1 MLNNKRLHFGVVFC
15 NSDDTCQYDLWT
27 GIVEFAKKHDIRLTA
42 YIGTYQTTN
51 DEDTTSHYETCY
63 EIIKS
68 SKTLDGLIVFSGFI
82 ASVMGNEEC
91 ESYATELSKLFPSV
105 SVSYAMPGIPS
116 VSISNISGIFGI
128 TEHLIKMHGKKR
140 IAFVKGP
147 DGHFEAEFRFEGY
160 KRALAENNITFDERF
175 IFPGNFSSA
184 GGEEAVRMLLKMPD
198 LSVDAIVTCDDTTA
212 IGVIDELRRHDV
224 LVPTDIAVAGFDD
237 DRSSATFIPSIST
250 VRQDFP
256 NIGAISSMK
265 LLDQINGNPVE
276 DITYTT
282 PCLVFRQSCGCLD
295 IELSDPELRYGVE
308 QTEIV
313 SLSSYLMH
321 RLLQVFNENIPRP
334 LIDDLASSLVREVTK
349 TPFSKD
355 GFLRFFNE
363 ILIKYNQYSKNIMV
377 WNDVLDFLTMG
388 VDLYKDEV
396 DCSHTVLSAL
406 IHSTMLV
413 QEIRFK
419 ETKIKELALAE
430 RRVTLRRA
438 ASNIVSRFDIDSLTK
453 ELYSSLPE
461 LSINTAI
468 VGLYKHPIKSDD
480 VNADRT
486 VGTIFGFDGENTI
499 HSNSDELDLSL
510 FSDYSGIENFD
521 IKSRRDFMVFPLF
534 FADEEFGAIL
544 MPFNPDVTVDTYE
557 TLRVIIS
564 TAIKGAELIG
574 DLGSALDQ
582 ATQASK
588 AKSAFL
594 STMSHEMRTPL
605 NAIIGMTTLGKKA
618 AGIKE
623 KDYNL
628 GIIEDASAHLLGVIN
643 DVLDVASIEANKLVL
658 SAGEF
663 DFDKMLQKVLTA
675 IKYSAN
681 EKGQVLYV
689 SVANNIPQIV
699 IGDNQR
705 LAQVITNLLSN
716 AIKFTPKDGTINLNV
731 SLADEADEHFQLYV
745 EVSDSGI
752 GMSPEQQKNLFK
764 AFEQA
769 ESGINRNFGGTGLGL
784 VICKKIVELMD
795 GSMWV
800 ESAPGEGSTFAFT
813 VKLLRGTEDEHTL
826 QKSETGVDKQNTG
839 LDRDVFSRTQVLLV
853 EDVEINREIIMALLK
868 DTGLVFE
875 CAVNGKQALDMVEA
889 APDRYDIIFM
899 DVEMPLMNGY
909 EATRN
914 IRALPCLQG
923 DTRLP
928 IIAMTANV
936 FKSDIEEC
944 LAAGMDDHVGKPIDI
959 DNLLQVLHKYI

>member
-1 MLNNKRLHFGVVFC
+1 MLNNERLHFGVVFC

-27 GIVEFAKKHDIRLTA
+27 GIVEVAKKNDIHLTA
-42 YIGTYQTTN
+42 YIGTYQTTDDN
-51 DEDTTSHYETCY
+51 DTTSHYKTCY
-63 EIIKS
+63 EIVKNSKS
-68 SKTLDGLIVFSGFI
+68 LDGLIVFSGFI
-82 ASVMGNEEC
+82 ASIMGNEEC
-91 ESYATELSKLFPSV
+91 ESYVSELSKLFPAV

-116 VSISNISGIFGI
+116 VSISNIAGIFGI
-128 TEHLIKMHGKKR
+128 TEHLIKEHGKKR

-160 KRALAENNITFDERF
+160 KKALAENNLPYDERYV
-175 IFPGNFSSA
+175 FPGNFSSA
-184 GGEEAVRMLLKMPD
+184 GGEEAVRMLLNMPD

-212 IGVIDELRRHDV
+212 TGVIDELRRHDV

-256 NIGAISSMK
+256 NIGAISANK
-265 LLDQINGNPVE
+265 LLDKINGKSIE
-276 DITYTT
+276 DITYTS
-282 PCLVFRQSCGCLD
+282 PGLVFRQSCGCLD
-295 IELSDPELRYGVE
+295 IELSDPELRYGGD
-308 QTEIV
+308 QAEII
-313 SLSSYLMH
+313 SLNPYLMH
-321 RLLQVFNENIPRP
+321 RLLQVFDDNIPRP
-334 LIDDLASSLVREVTK
+334 LIDDLISSLIREVTK
-349 TPFSKD
+349 KPFSKD

-363 ILIKYNQYSKNIMV
+363 ILINYSHYSNNVMV

-419 ETKIKELALAE
+419 ETRIKELALAE
-430 RRVTLRRA
+430 NRVTLRRV
-438 ASNIVSRFDIDSLTK
+438 ASNIVSRFDIGSLAK
-453 ELYSSLPE
+453 ELYASLPD
-461 LSINTAI
+461 LSINTTI

-480 VNADRT
+480 VNAVRT
-486 VGTIFGFDGENTI
+486 IGVVFGFDGEKII
-499 HSNSDELDLSL
+499 HTSSDEHDLDL
-510 FSDYSGIENFD
+510 FSDYTNLENFD
-521 IKSRRDFMVFPLF
+521 TKSRRDLMLFPLF

-544 MPFNPDVTVDTYE
+544 MPFNPIVSVDTYE

-564 TAIKGAELIG
+564 TAIKGSGLIG
-574 DLGSALDQ
+574 DLGCALEQ

-618 AGIKE
+618 AGVKE

-643 DVLDVASIEANKLVL
+643 DVLDMAKIEANKLVL
-658 SAGEF
+658 SPGEF
-663 DFDKMLQKVLTA
+663 DFDKMLQKVLTVV
-675 IKYSAN
+675 KYSAN

-689 SVANNIPQIV
+689 SVASNIPQIV
-699 IGDNQR
+699 IGDDQR

-731 SLADEADEHFQLYV
+731 SLTDETDEHFQLHV
-745 EVSDSGI
+745 EVIDSGI
-752 GMSPEQQKNLFK
+752 GMSPEQQRNLFK

-784 VICKKIVELMD
+784 VICKKIVELMG
-795 GSMWV
+795 GSISV
-800 ESAPGEGSTFAFT
+800 ESAPGAGSTFAFN
-813 VKLLRGTEDEHTL
+813 VKLLRGKEDESAL
-826 QKSETGVDKQNTG
+826 QKSDTSTDKQKTD
-839 LDRDVFSRTQVLLV
+839 LECDVFSRTQVLLV

-875 CAVNGKQALDMVEA
+875 CAVNGRQALDMVEA
-889 APDRYDIIFM
+889 APDKYDIIFM

-936 FKSDIEEC
+936 FKSDIDEC

-959 DNLLQVLHKYI
+959 ENLLQVLHKYI

>member
-1 MLNNKRLHFGVVFC
+1 LLDNKRLHFGVVFC
-15 NSDDTCQYDLWT
+15 NSDDTCQYDIWT
-27 GIVEFAKKHDIRLTA
+27 GIVEFAQKHDIHLTA
-42 YIGTYQTTN
+42 YIGSYQTT
-51 DEDTTSHYETCY
+51 DDDDMALHYETSY
-63 EIIKS
+63 ELIKS
-68 SKTLDGLIVFSGFI
+68 SKSLDGLIVFTGFI
-82 ASVMGNEEC
+82 ASVMGNDEC
-91 ESYATELSKLFPSV
+91 ELYVSRLSKLFPAV

-116 VSISNISGIFGI
+116 ISIDNTAGIFGI
-128 TEHLIKMHGKKR
+128 TEHLIKEHGKTH

-147 DGHFEAEFRFEGY
+147 DGHFEAEDRFEGY
-160 KRALAENNITFDERF
+160 KKALAANGISYDERYV
-175 IFPGNFSSA
+175 FPGNFSHS
-184 GGEEAVRMLLKMPD
+184 GGQEAVRKLLKTPD
-198 LSVDAIVTCDDTTA
+198 IYVDAVVTCDDTTA
-212 IGVIDELRRHDV
+212 IGVIDELKSHNL
-224 LVPTDIAVAGFDD
+224 LVPTVIAVAGFDD
-237 DRSSATFIPSIST
+237 DRNSATFIPSIST

-256 NIGAISSMK
+256 NIGAISAK
-265 LLDQINGNPVE
+265 TLLEKVNGKSVE
-276 DITYTT
+276 DITYAS
-282 PCLVFRQSCGCLD
+282 PGLVFRQSCGCLD
-295 IELSDPELRYGVE
+295 IELSDPELRYKSE
-308 QTEIV
+308 SIETA
-313 SLSSYLMH
+313 SLGDYLRN
-321 RLLQVFNENIPRP
+321 RLLPVFSDNIPRP
-334 LIDDLASSLVREVTK
+334 LIEVLVSSLIHEVTRK
-349 TPFSKD
+349 PFSKD
-355 GFLRFFNE
+355 DFLRFFNE
-363 ILIKYNQYSKNIMV
+363 TLINYSQYSKNIIV

-388 VDLYKDEV
+388 VDLYKNEV

-419 ETKIKELALAE
+419 DTRIKELVLAE
-430 RRVTLRRA
+430 NRITLRRA
-438 ASNIVSRFDIDSLTK
+438 ASNIVSRFDIDSLTE
-453 ELYSSLPE
+453 ELFNSLPE

-480 VNADRT
+480 RNATRII
-486 VGTIFGFDGENTI
+486 GTIFGFDGKKII
-499 HSNSDELDLSL
+499 HSNGDEPALDL
-510 FSDYSGIENFD
+510 FSDYSCIENFD
-521 IKSRRDFMVFPLF
+521 KNSRREFMLFPLF

-544 MPFNPDVTVDTYE
+544 LHFNPTVSIDTYE
-557 TLRVIIS
+557 TLRVITS
-564 TAIKGAELIG
+564 TAVKGAGLIG
-574 DLGSALDQ
+574 DLGSALEQ

-618 AGIKE
+618 AGVAE

-643 DVLDVASIEANKLVL
+643 DVLDMAEIEANKLVL
-658 SAGEF
+658 SPGEF
-663 DFDKMLQKVLTA
+663 DFDKMMQKVLTVV
-675 IKYSAN
+675 KFSAN

-699 IGDNQR
+699 IGDDKR

-716 AIKFTPKDGTINLNV
+716 AIKFTPKDGEINLNIT
-731 SLADEADEHFQLYV
+731 STDEADGYFELHV
-745 EVSDSGI
+745 DVSDSGI
-752 GMSPEQQKNLFK
+752 GISPEQQKNLFK

-784 VICKKIVELMD
+784 VICKSIVELMD
-795 GSMWV
+795 GRIWV
-800 ESAPGEGSTFAFT
+800 ESSLGEGATFSFT
-813 VKLLRGTEDEHTL
+813 VKLQRGTEDKHSTKKSDAGL
-826 QKSETGVDKQNTG
+826 QNQE
-839 LDRDVFSRTQVLLV
+839 RDVFSRTQVLLV

-868 DTGLVFE
+868 DTGLIFE
-875 CAVNGKQALDMVEA
+875 CAENGRQALDMVEA
-889 APDRYDIIFM
+889 APNRYDIIFM

-959 DNLLQVLHKYI
+959 EKLLQVLHKYI